1 MTMEGHVG
9 KQLKSLR
16 IAVLSGGDSAERD
29 ISLQSG
35 AAVENALRASGH
47 QVTCVDPSE
56 TNLDTLEW
64 NGYDVAFLALH
75 GAFGEDGGVQSILE
89 AVGIPYTGSNPES
102 SRLAF
107 SKSASKERFAQ
118 CNVSTPSYVLIH
130 ESDNAV
136 RINRQAET
144 IDFPLVVKPDAQGS
158 SLGVTLVETSDEL
171 PRALT
176 RGFHFD
182 SFCILERAII
192 GSEWTVGLLDDDL
205 LPLIHIETDRKFF
218 DYQAKYEDHTTQY
231 HFDFALPTYVVKVIE
246 NTARAA
252 CDALRISGLVR
263 VDLMLDKLYQP
274 WVLEINTVPG
284 LTDHSLVPKAAAR
297 LGIELGELCERALLS
312 CLKQAES
319 CPQNRDIWSIR
330 P

>member
-1 MTMEGHVG
+1 MEGHVG
-9 KQLKSLR
+9 EQLKSLR
-16 IAVLSGGDSAERD
+16 IVVLSGGDSAERD

-35 AAVENALRASGH
+35 AAVEDALSARGH

-56 TNLDTLEW
+56 TNLETLDW
-64 NGYDVAFLALH
+64 HGYDVAFLALH
-75 GAFGEDGGVQSILE
+75 GSFGEDGGVQSILE
-89 AVGIPYTGSNPES
+89 AIGIPYTGSNAES

-118 CNVSTPSYVLIH
+118 CNVSTPPYVLIN
-130 ESDNAV
+130 ESDDAV
-136 RINRQAET
+136 HINRQAET
-144 IDFPLVVKPDAQGS
+144 IGFPLVVKPDAQGS
-158 SLGVTLVETSDEL
+158 SLGVTLVETPDEL

-192 GSEWTVGLLDDDL
+192 GSEWTVGLLDEDL

-231 HFDFALPTYVVKVIE
+231 HFEFALPTHIVKAIE

-252 CDALRISGLVR
+252 CDALRTSGLVR
-263 VDLMLDKLYQP
+263 VDLMLDTLHQP

-297 LGIELGELCERALLS
+297 LGIGLGELCERAIHR
-312 CLKQAES
+312 CLRQAERR
-319 CPQNRDIWSIR
+319 PQNQDKWSIH

>member
-1 MTMEGHVG
+1 MEGHVG
-9 KQLKSLR
+9 EQLNSLR
-16 IAVLSGGDSAERD
+16 IVVLSGGDSAERD

-35 AAVENALRASGH
+35 AAVEDALSARGH

-56 TNLDTLEW
+56 TNLETLDW
-64 NGYDVAFLALH
+64 HGYDVAFLALH
-75 GAFGEDGGVQSILE
+75 GSFGEDGGVQSILE
-89 AVGIPYTGSNPES
+89 AIGIPYTGSNAES

-118 CNVSTPSYVLIH
+118 CNVSTPPYVLIH
-130 ESDNAV
+130 ESDDAV

-144 IDFPLVVKPDAQGS
+144 IGFPLVVKPDAQGS
-158 SLGVTLVETSDEL
+158 SLGVTLVETPDEL

-192 GSEWTVGLLDDDL
+192 GSEWTVGLLDEDL

-231 HFDFALPTYVVKVIE
+231 HFEFALPTHIVKAIE

-252 CDALRISGLVR
+252 CDALRTSGLVR
-263 VDLMLDKLYQP
+263 VDLMLDTLHQP

-297 LGIELGELCERALLS
+297 LGIGLGELCERAIHR
-312 CLKQAES
+312 CLRQAERR
-319 CPQNRDIWSIR
+319 PQNQDKWSIH